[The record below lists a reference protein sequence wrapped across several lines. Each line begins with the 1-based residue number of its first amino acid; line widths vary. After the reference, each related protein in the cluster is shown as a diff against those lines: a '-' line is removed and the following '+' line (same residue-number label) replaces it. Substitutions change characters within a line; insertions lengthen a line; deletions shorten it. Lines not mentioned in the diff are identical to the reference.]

1 MRCTV
6 RKILRRPTIQYV
18 TVGQDE
24 VGLFN
29 HWIRL
34 ISLLDTQ
41 YLVEVPKAALKE
53 VPVAWSRVSSCV
65 NEHR

>member
-24 VGLFN
+24 VGLFKA
-29 HWIRL
+29 
-34 ISLLDTQ
+34 LDQTDLTAR
-41 YLVEVPKAALKE
+41 YSV
-53 VPVAWSRVSSCV
+53 SR
-65 NEHR
+65 